1 LDDSAQWALA
11 NPALGRRISVEAIE
25 TERASLPDDSF
36 ARERLGIW
44 SVDRQEYLIPPA
56 VWSGL
61 VDTRQVDGSF
71 PTAVAVDRSNDGLMV
86 IAGAWR
92 DDDGRVYVRLLD
104 LQENADD
111 PQTAENFLTAWSTR
125 TPPIVVD
132 ERSTAAVL
140 IDRLER
146 VRPRRTV
153 VRVNALV
160 AAQSAQAF
168 LDEVLAGRL
177 LHAGQEALDGAV
189 GSARRRP
196 IGDAGGWGF
205 DRRDEM
211 VAIAP
216 LVAASL
222 ARYGAVAHGRR
233 PRKPQR
239 VIGLG

>member
-1 LDDSAQWALA
+1 
-11 NPALGRRISVEAIE
+11 
-25 TERASLPDDSF
+25 
-36 ARERLGIW
+36 
-44 SVDRQEYLIPPA
+44 
-56 VWSGL
+56 
-61 VDTRQVDGSF
+61 
-71 PTAVAVDRSNDGLMV
+71 
-86 IAGAWR
+86 
-92 DDDGRVYVRLLD
+92 VRLLD

-111 PQTAENFLTAWSTR
+111 PQAAENFLTAWSTR
-125 TPPIVVD
+125 TTPIVVD

-146 VRPRRTV
+146 VRPRRNV

-177 LHAGQEALDGAV
+177 LHAGQEALDRAV
-189 GSARRRP
+189 AGARRRP

-216 LVAASL
+216 VVAASL
-222 ARYGAVAHGRR
+222 VRYGAAMAAGRR
-233 PRKPQR
+233 NRGGS
-239 VIGLG
+239 VILS